1 MSELLPDFHTRV
13 LKRLNSDLENHRTNL
28 ETCPAERHD
37 EWKGKVAATKQAIS
51 IVNAE
56 FQRIGGEE

>member
-1 MSELLPDFHTRV
+1 MSLLPDFHTRV
-13 LKRLNSDLENHRTNL
+13 LKRLQADLETHRTNL
-28 ETCPAERHD
+28 ETCHPERHD
-37 EWKGKVAATKQAIS
+37 QWVGKISATKAAIS